1 MNEKTNTGK
10 KTKSNMKWLIFSLVL
25 GIAIALSF
33 LPGLFRSKKLFEKSP
48 LLGKEPID
56 FEVIDAK
63 ELENLQSIPKNK
75 KTLKE
80 IASENNTVIIN
91 FFASWCTE
99 CREERVK
106 LNEIKKSD
114 DKEKLKIVGVVFQDS
129 KEKILN
135 YLRELN
141 PYDYIYFDKGET
153 AIDYGVSG
161 VPETFVIINGKIVK
175 KFIGPISIY
184 EIGKIIEEEKKNN
197 NQEEKQIKSEN

>member
-1 MNEKTNTGK
+1 MNEKTNIEEK
-10 KTKSNMKWLIFSLVL
+10 SKSNVKWIIFSSVL
-25 GIAIALSF
+25 GIAVALSF

-48 LLGKEPID
+48 LLGKEPTD
-56 FEVIDAK
+56 FEVIDPK
-63 ELENLQSIPKNK
+63 ELEDRQNIPKNK

-80 IASENNTVIIN
+80 IASENKIVIIN

-106 LNEIKKSD
+106 LTEIRKSN

-129 KEKILN
+129 KEKILK
-135 YLRELN
+135 YLKENN
-141 PYDYIYFDKGET
+141 PYDYIYFDEGET

-161 VPETFVIINGKIVK
+161 VPETFVIVDGKIAK

-184 EIGKIIEEEKKNN
+184 EIGKIIEG
-197 NQEEKQIKSEN
+197 EKQNKKQQ

>member
-48 LLGKEPID
+48 LIGHEPPDFKAEKIKENENEGTETEPI
-56 FEVIDAK
+56 EETK
-63 ELENLQSIPKNK
+63 SI
-75 KTLKE
+75 KE
-80 IASENNTVIIN
+80 IAAESKIVFIN

-99 CREERVK
+99 CKEER
-106 LNEIKKSD
+106 
-114 DKEKLKIVGVVFQDS
+114 EKLMELKKNNKEIKIVGVVFQDS
-129 KEKILN
+129 KEKISN
-135 YLRELN
+135 YLKEKN
-141 PYDYIYFDKGET
+141 PYDYIYFDSGET

-161 VPETFVIINGKIVK
+161 VPETFLIIDGKIVK

-184 EIGKIIEEEKKNN
+184 EATKIMKEKTTLP
-197 NQEEKQIKSEN
+197 